1 MAKPKAKTK
10 TRARPKAKPRAKAR
24 AKAPSSKLPRI
35 TLSSLRR
42 PPGSHRARIRKG
54 RGPGS
59 GIGKTAGRGGKGQT
73 ARTGGQTRPGFEGGQ
88 MPLIRRI
95 PKRGFTNPFKQPAQV
110 VNVRHLGKLAEGV
123 EVTPGTLFSLYD
135 LFAGGSFGRATVFAL
150 GIMPY
155 ISASIVFQLA
165 APVFPIVEK
174 MQRDEEGRK
183 KLTQWTRYLTVVLCL
198 FQAYG
203 YGLFT
208 EQIPGAVATPGFF
221 FRLTTVLTLTTGGVF
236 VMWLGEQITERG
248 IGNGASLL
256 IFFSIVERIWPETI
270 RTIDAL
276 QARSLGVPTLLAV
289 LVVMVLVV
297 AGTVAVTVAARRI
310 PIQIPRKVMGRGRI
324 REGQKTFIPLRLNTA
339 NVMPIIFAQSLIIVP
354 GTIAAFSGNQT
365 LKHLA
370 EYFSVTSPV
379 YLITS
384 ALLIIFFAYFYTS
397 IIFNPVDLAENLK
410 KQGGFI
416 PGVKPGAATADYID
430 DVLSRIT
437 FPGAIFLTIVAMLPI
452 VVSNTFNMPF
462 GFGGTA
468 LLIVVGV
475 ALDTVTQVQQHLLL
489 RHYDG
494 FMKEGRVKFR
504 GRQRY
509 M

>member
-1 MAKPKAKTK
+1 MTA
-10 TRARPKAKPRAKAR
+10 PR
-24 AKAPSSKLPRI
+24 LPNLFKVPELEEKI
-35 TLSSLRR
+35 LFTLLCLVVYRVGAHIAT
-42 PPGSHRARIRKG
+42 PG
-54 RGPGS
+54 
-59 GIGKTAGRGGKGQT
+59 
-73 ARTGGQTRPGFEGGQ
+73 
-88 MPLIRRI
+88 
-95 PKRGFTNPFKQPAQV
+95 
-110 VNVRHLGKLAEGV
+110 VNVQALADFLRNQGQ
-123 EVTPGTLFSLYD
+123 GTLFSLYD

-165 APVFPIVEK
+165 APVFPVVEK

-203 YGLFT
+203 YALFT

-276 QARSLGVPTLLAV
+276 QARSL
-289 LVVMVLVV
+289 
-297 AGTVAVTVAARRI
+297 
-310 PIQIPRKVMGRGRI
+310 
-324 REGQKTFIPLRLNTA
+324 TF
-339 NVMPIIFAQSLIIVP
+339 
-354 GTIAAFSGNQT
+354 
-365 LKHLA
+365 
-370 EYFSVTSPV
+370 PV
-379 YLITS
+379 YLVTS

-437 FPGAIFLTIVAMLPI
+437 FPGAIFLTVVAMLPI